1 MSNLKTIKM
10 TLQKLLLRFGE
21 RNTDKGLLSFI
32 GDELEIG
39 MEVYLD
45 DALAPDGD
53 YEVDN
58 MTIRVADGK
67 VAEIILKEETPVEEI
82 EAAEEEAPAEET
94 VEEIPVEDPAP
105 AEEPDLQAI
114 ILEVLNP
121 VMEKVAALESRVEA
135 TEARLQ
141 EIESKLLEAQA
152 KPADEVIEEVAPES
166 GFFRA
171 GYGFRK

>member
-1 MSNLKTIKM
+1 MNKIAQIKL
-10 TLQKLLLRFGE
+10 TLQKILMKFGE
-21 RNTDKGLLSFI
+21 KATDKGLLSYV
-32 GDELEIG
+32 GDDLEVG
-39 MEVYLD
+39 MEVLLND
-45 DALAPDGD
+45 EIAPDGD

-82 EAAEEEAPAEET
+82 EAAEEEAPAEEI

-114 ILEVLNP
+114 ILEVLSP
-121 VMEKVAALESRVEA
+121 VMEKVAALEARVEA

-141 EIESKLLEAQA
+141 EIETKLLEAQA
-152 KPADEVIEEVAPES
+152 KPADEVIEEVEPES

-171 GYGFRK
+171 GYNKKR